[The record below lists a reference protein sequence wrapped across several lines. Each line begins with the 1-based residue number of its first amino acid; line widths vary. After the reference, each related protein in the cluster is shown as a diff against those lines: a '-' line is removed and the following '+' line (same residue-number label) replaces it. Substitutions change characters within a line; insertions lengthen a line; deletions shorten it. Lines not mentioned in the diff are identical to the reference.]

1 MSSAISPGALRSM
14 RPNKASNVPE
24 PVQAPAVASL
34 ERVAARRLLA
44 SGEVATIESVAA
56 EVPVALVY
64 NGTSHVVMMATP
76 QDLADFA
83 LGFSLS
89 EGILRRPSEMSGL
102 EVAELP
108 NGIEVR
114 MTIERR
120 RAAVFDIR
128 RRNLAGRTGCGIC
141 GVDSLEAALRPL
153 PKLPASAAPSG
164 EAIRRALAAL
174 PAAQRI
180 NSETHSVHAA
190 AWADM
195 QGEIKLLREDVGR
208 HNALDKLIGA
218 MAEAS
223 IDASDGFVVI
233 TSRCSMEMVQ
243 KSVTM
248 GIPTLVA
255 ISAPTTLAINLAQD
269 AGLRM
274 IALARADS
282 LTVYA
287 EGRTETNQ

>member
-1 MSSAISPGALRSM
+1 MQ
-14 RPNKASNVPE
+14 PNKASTLADAGA
-24 PVQAPAVASL
+24 APAAAPL

-89 EGILRRPSEMSGL
+89 EGIVRRPSEMSEL
-102 EVAELP
+102 EIVELAS
-108 NGIEVR
+108 GIEVR
-114 MTIERR
+114 MTIDRR

-141 GVDSLEAALRPL
+141 GVDSLEAALRQL
-153 PKLPASAAPSG
+153 PQLSPSTAPSS
-164 EAIRRALAAL
+164 ESIRRALAAL
-174 PAAQRI
+174 PPAQRI

-223 IDASDGFVVI
+223 IDPAGGVAVI

-243 KSVTM
+243 KSVTI

-255 ISAPTTLAINLAQD
+255 ISAHTTLAIKLAQD
-269 AGLRM
+269 SGLRM

-287 EGRTETNQ
+287 EGRAEGGQ

>member
-1 MSSAISPGALRSM
+1 MARLGASPSM
-14 RPNKASNVPE
+14 RPNKASTIGDAG
-24 PVQAPAVASL
+24 QAPAAAAL

-44 SGEVATIESVAA
+44 SGEVATIEFVAS
-56 EVPVALVY
+56 EMPVALVY

-102 EVAELP
+102 EVVELSS
-108 NGIEVR
+108 GIEVR
-114 MTIERR
+114 MTIDRR

-153 PKLPASAAPSG
+153 PQLSPSAAPSS

-190 AWADM
+190 AWADE

-218 MAEAS
+218 MAEAK
-223 IDASDGFVVI
+223 IDPAEGFAVI

-243 KSVTM
+243 KSVTI

-255 ISAPTTLAINLAQD
+255 ISAPTTLAIKLAQD
-269 AGLRM
+269 SGLRM

-287 EGRTETNQ
+287 EGRSAGAL

>member
-1 MSSAISPGALRSM
+1 MQ
-14 RPNKASNVPE
+14 PNKASTLADAGAA
-24 PVQAPAVASL
+24 PVAAPL

-89 EGILRRPSEMSGL
+89 EGILRRPSEMSEL
-102 EVAELP
+102 EIVELAS
-108 NGIEVR
+108 GIEVR
-114 MTIERR
+114 MTIDRR

-141 GVDSLEAALRPL
+141 GVDSLEAALRQL
-153 PKLPASAAPSG
+153 PQLSPSTAPSS

-174 PAAQRI
+174 PPAQRI

-195 QGEIKLLREDVGR
+195 QGEIKMLREDVGR

-223 IDASDGFVVI
+223 IDPAGGFAVI

-243 KSVTM
+243 KSVTI

-255 ISAPTTLAINLAQD
+255 ISAPTTLAIKLAQD
-269 AGLRM
+269 SGLRM

-287 EGRTETNQ
+287 EGRAEGGQ

>member
-1 MSSAISPGALRSM
+1 MQ
-14 RPNKASNVPE
+14 PNKASTLADAGE
-24 PVQAPAVASL
+24 APAAAPL

-76 QDLADFA
+76 QDLADLA

-89 EGILRRPSEMSGL
+89 EGILRRPSEMSEL
-102 EVAELP
+102 EIVELSS
-108 NGIEVR
+108 GIEIR
-114 MTIERR
+114 MTIDRR
-120 RAAVFDIR
+120 RAAVFDVR

-153 PKLPASAAPSG
+153 PKLRPSTAPSSV
-164 EAIRRALAAL
+164 AIRRALAAL

-195 QGEIKLLREDVGR
+195 RGEIKLLREDVGR

-218 MAEAS
+218 MPAAS
-223 IDASDGFVVI
+223 IDPAEGFVVI

-255 ISAPTTLAINLAQD
+255 ISAPTTLAIRLAED

-287 EGRTETNQ
+287 EGSAEGGQ

>member
-1 MSSAISPGALRSM
+1 MQ
-14 RPNKASNVPE
+14 PNKASTLADAGAA
-24 PVQAPAVASL
+24 PVAAPL

-56 EVPVALVY
+56 ERPVALVY

-89 EGILRRPSEMSGL
+89 EGILRRPSEMSEL
-102 EVAELP
+102 EIVELAS
-108 NGIEVR
+108 GIEVR
-114 MTIERR
+114 MTIDRR

-141 GVDSLEAALRPL
+141 GVDSLEAALRQL
-153 PKLPASAAPSG
+153 PQLSPSTAPSS

-174 PAAQRI
+174 PPAQRI
-180 NSETHSVHAA
+180 HSETHSVHAA

-195 QGEIKLLREDVGR
+195 QGEIKMLREDVGR

-223 IDASDGFVVI
+223 IDPAGGFAVI

-243 KSVTM
+243 KSVTI

-255 ISAPTTLAINLAQD
+255 ISAPTTLAIKLAQD
-269 AGLRM
+269 SGLRM

-287 EGRTETNQ
+287 EGRAEGGQ